1 MSGRSNFYA
10 LDVSDDL
17 SRSGS
22 SSSYL
27 RVQFQLFRLVALYKA
42 ENVGLKGGGGVT
54 PPPLFLHLYHLT
66 KVTLS
71 PLAPSLTHTCKLHNC
86 HLYSVE
92 NFLES
97 LKRNTWGP

>member
-42 ENVGLKGGGGVT
+42 ENVGLKGGGGGL
-54 PPPLFLHLYHLT
+54 PHP
-66 KVTLS
+66 
-71 PLAPSLTHTCKLHNC
+71 
-86 HLYSVE
+86 LYS
-92 NFLES
+92 S
-97 LKRNTWGP
+97 TYTT